1 MKIEINPARKFVR
14 ENDFMQQLKHLK
26 SEVAEV
32 EGSYAVFVCGYA
44 HRRAILGE
52 IADVMHSA
60 DTLMRVLIKETSQ
73 DRLDES
79 CSDELIKEVHDYVN
93 HGKIKRG
100 YCD

>member
-60 DTLMRVLIKETSQ
+60 DTLMRVFLQETYDAMDERYADVVIKE
-73 DRLDES
+73 E
-79 CSDELIKEVHDYVN
+79 HDYIN
-93 HGKIKRG
+93 HRKQERG